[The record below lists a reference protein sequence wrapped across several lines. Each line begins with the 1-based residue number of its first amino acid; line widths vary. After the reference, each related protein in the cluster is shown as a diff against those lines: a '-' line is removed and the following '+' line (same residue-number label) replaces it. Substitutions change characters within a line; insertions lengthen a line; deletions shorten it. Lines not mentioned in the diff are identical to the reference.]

1 MGRDLYEAH
10 PVFAQVIDEA
20 AQHLC
25 QLENMDTGT
34 AVNVGRVF
42 AGKKIDAHDVVLP
55 TVATRVTHS
64 IGNHR
69 DRNRNETV
77 EQSIDICNTV

>member
-1 MGRDLYEAH
+1 MAGH
-10 PVFAQVIDEA
+10 PRIGPISAGIAGAVKRLHSQVIDEA

-64 IGNHR
+64 I
-69 DRNRNETV
+69 
-77 EQSIDICNTV
+77 